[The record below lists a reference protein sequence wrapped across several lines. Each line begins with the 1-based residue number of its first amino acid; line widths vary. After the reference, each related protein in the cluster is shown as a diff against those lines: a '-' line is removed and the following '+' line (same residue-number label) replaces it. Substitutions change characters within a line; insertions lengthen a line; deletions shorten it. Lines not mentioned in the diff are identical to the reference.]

1 MVLLRSLEEEKM
13 MGVDPALYHIKMDRV
28 GAIILGGGQG
38 TRLFPLT
45 SARPK
50 PAVHF
55 GGRYRLIDVPIS
67 NALNCNVRK
76 IYVLTQFLS
85 TKLNRYIHES
95 YSNLHATTGFVDI
108 LGIEQKATKSAWY
121 QGTADA
127 VRQNIE
133 YLEDSPV
140 DYFLVLSG
148 DQLYNMDF
156 QHMLAHAYETEAD
169 VLVASLVIG
178 EKQVPHMGI
187 LKVDGN
193 NRITNFLEKPK
204 DRQVLEALKSPSKVL
219 DRFTTKQTGD
229 RHWLGSMGI
238 YLFKKEFL
246 LNLLS
251 EDERDDFGKHLLP
264 SCVEAGCAYAYPFD
278 GYWEDIGT
286 IESFFEANLALT
298 RPNPQFKC
306 HIEEN
311 PIYSSPHHLP
321 GPKISNAN
329 ISSTILCE
337 GAIVDARSLEE
348 TILGPRTVVE
358 KGTTIKRSYIM
369 GSDYYVHPV
378 HKTRPSVGEDC
389 RLENCIIDLNVQIG
403 SGVELTNH
411 QNLTHFDSD
420 RLCVRDGIIVV
431 PANTIL
437 PDGFCF

>member
-1 MVLLRSLEEEKM
+1 MVLLRSIEEEK
-13 MGVDPALYHIKMDRV
+13 GSLFDPRHYRINMDRV

-45 SARPK
+45 SKRPK

-67 NALNCNVRK
+67 NALNCNIRK
-76 IYVLTQFLS
+76 IFVLTQFLS
-85 TKLNRYIHES
+85 TRLNHYIHES
-95 YSNLHATTGFVDI
+95 YSNLHATTGFVEV
-108 LGIEQKATKSAWY
+108 LGVEQKMSKSSWY

-127 VRQNIE
+127 VRQNLDYFE
-133 YLEDSPV
+133 ESPV
-140 DYFLVLSG
+140 DYFLILSG

-156 QHMLAHAYETEAD
+156 QEMLMHAHETEAD
-169 VLVASLVIG
+169 VLVASLVID

-204 DRQVLEALKSPSKVL
+204 DQKVLDALKSPQKIL
-219 DRFTTKQTGD
+219 ERFTKQ
-229 RHWLGSMGI
+229 HKSHKQWLGSMGI

-246 LNLLS
+246 LELLR
-251 EDERDDFGKHLLP
+251 EDLRDDFGKHLIP
-264 SCVEAGCAYAYPFD
+264 TCVEKGSAYAYPFD

-306 HIEEN
+306 HIDEN
-311 PIYSSPHHLP
+311 PIYSYPYHLP
-321 GPKISNAN
+321 GPKISNAQ
-329 ISSTILCE
+329 ISNTILCE
-337 GAIVDARSLEE
+337 GSMVDAKSLED
-348 TILGPRTVVE
+348 TILGPRTVIH
-358 KGTTIKRSYIM
+358 KGTQIKRSYIM
-369 GSDYYVHPV
+369 GSDYYIHPV
-378 HKTRPSVGEDC
+378 HKTRPHIGEDC

-403 SGVELTNH
+403 DGVELINR
-411 QNLTHFDSD
+411 QGISHFDSD
-420 RLCVRDGIIVV
+420 RLFVRDGIIVI
-431 PANTIL
+431 PNNTVL